1 MSFTQ
6 DELQAFNTILEQKL
20 ATHRREL
27 ELSLDQRMNMLRQ
40 ELEQYLAAVQQ
51 NLLYHL
57 PLSLSDQQNELKNT
71 VSQYL
76 ETYQAH
82 VSEGV
87 NHGDANVAEIQAEIS
102 WEDLMGVIDK
112 VVSDRLSLLEG
123 SIQTMFRNTERS
135 LLTQLHSLQS
145 NLMQIVPQF
154 SDTTN
159 ANMTDIQDVFT
170 SIEQLERII
179 ELLQVAMTA
188 NHTLLSNRLYHHQH
202 LPLER
207 AHPAQPSAQPSTNES
222 GVQDIEEQL

>member
-179 ELLQVAMTA
+179 ESLQVAMTA